1 MAIRVSETEVS
12 NIRNVGDLAF
22 TVGNEIMTVGVAAS
36 QTLVPGDIVDIN
48 ATGYASKVTTTAID
62 TSLGYG
68 VVIHQGVTTT
78 AADTTGQY
86 TVQIAVGNTY
96 IALKIDTADATT
108 FLAPLARVTT
118 STTNAKAGWVV
129 QQDAPT
135 DAATTIAYIIG
146 TIGRYFGHPGEVVS
160 PTKGADTE
168 IGIVRLGTD

>member
-1 MAIRVSETEVS
+1 MAIRDSETEVD

-22 TVGNEIMTVGVAAS
+22 TVGNEIMAVGVAAS
-36 QTLVPGDIVDIN
+36 QTLVPGDVVDIN

-68 VVIHQGVTTT
+68 VVIHQGATTSATDT
-78 AADTTGQY
+78 AGEK

-96 IALKIDTADATT
+96 IALKIDGVV
-108 FLAPLARVTT
+108 APLARVST
-118 STTNAKAGWVV
+118 STTNNKASWVA
-129 QQDAPT
+129 QQDKPT
-135 DAATTIAYIIG
+135 DATTTIAYIIG

-160 PTKGADTE
+160 PTKSVDAD